1 MARDRVKV
9 ALGRTLNLG
18 NFESLRIDIGLEMDV
33 AENSDLARLTTARA
47 LRSQVESLLKEAVV
61 EYTAELEGG
70 KKSKKS

>member
-18 NFESLRIDIGLEMDV
+18 NFESLRIDIGLEADAV
-33 AENSDLARLTTARA
+33 EGQDRASAACSLRTEAEN
-47 LRSQVESLLKEAVV
+47 LLKQAVS

-70 KKSKKS
+70 KKAKKD